1 MGRHSFGQDW
11 LLGGNFSHHVLLCVS
26 LMISLRKTTNIVYG
40 RWGHGSGYLD
50 SAAIATAAKLFP
62 SERGSVV
69 GLLKSLYGLASSLVV
84 TAVAPLVG
92 QLTFIGVLALVA
104 VSLPALAMGGL
115 EQRPSTNLNAAIE
128 AGRIAGFAKR
138 IVALATALVLVAVVK
153 VARPWH
159 NLAADICVS
168 IGVALGLAAATTP
181 RLMVKSAAERP
192 LMRVSY
198 VSAAGSRDA
207 TPGDAVRSLELWL
220 LSGCVLPVAGCGLM
234 TINNLGQIIS
244 SRGAGVAT
252 QDVGVALVS
261 VANCLGRLS
270 AGVAS
275 DGLANRGLPRPLLL
289 CLSAA
294 IACVAMLVLYAS
306 GTSITFCLI
315 GVVLAGFSYGMLWT
329 LMPTL
334 IADFFGFR
342 RLASNYMLC
351 LPSVI
356 LASLIFSTLLASMVY
371 ARHASNSDDDDDEDK
386 CLGASCF
393 GTTFLVTAACCA
405 VASISAAG
413 LTFKTRVLYYRKA
426 APLVTSEDGVDNPL
440 TAS

>member
-1 MGRHSFGQDW
+1 M
-11 LLGGNFSHHVLLCVS
+11 LLCVS
-26 LMISLRKTTNIVYG
+26 LISIKTNTDAVYG

-84 TAVAPLVG
+84 TAFAPLVG
-92 QLTFIGVLALVA
+92 QQTFIGVLALVA
-104 VSLPALAMGGL
+104 ISLPALSLGGL

-138 IVALATALVLVAVVK
+138 IVVLATAVVVVAVVK
-153 VARPWH
+153 VARPWQ
-159 NLAADICVS
+159 NFAADVCVS
-168 IGVALGLAAATTP
+168 VGIAVGLAAATTP
-181 RLMVKSAAERP
+181 KLMKKSAAP
-192 LMRVSY
+192 SQLALVSSL
-198 VSAAGSRDA
+198 SAAGSRDA
-207 TPGDAVRSLELWL
+207 TPANAVRSLELWI
-220 LSGCVLPVAGCGLM
+220 LSGCVVPVAGCGLM

-244 SRGAGVAT
+244 SRGAAVAT

-261 VANCLGRLS
+261 VANCLGRLCT
-270 AGVAS
+270 GVAS
-275 DGLANRGLPRPLLL
+275 DALANRGFPRPLLL
-289 CLSAA
+289 CLSAS
-294 IACVAMLVLYAS
+294 IACVAMLVLYTSA
-306 GTSITFCLI
+306 TSIPFCLI

-371 ARHASNSDDDDDEDK
+371 TRHASHNDDDDDEDK
-386 CLGASCF
+386 CLGAGCF

-405 VASISAAG
+405 VAALAAAG
-413 LTFKTRVLYYRKA
+413 LTVKTRAIYYLNP
-426 APLVTSEDGVDNPL
+426 APLFTSAEDDAANPL